1 MKHKRAKQMILCFFF
16 WMAACYLNAQSLEV
30 GVKAG
35 VVPSKAAIS
44 NDLPFITF
52 KTLTEFSAG
61 MFFSLYLEKAQI
73 GFQPEIRYTVK
84 GFDCRET
91 DEGQE
96 ISSKYKISY
105 IEIPLLFFYRFPL
118 KGSFK
123 PDFVFGPYL
132 GFAQKATEV
141 QTAFGETEKR
151 DVGDNLK
158 KTDIGIVVGANIQY
172 RLGLVGLTI
181 GVRGSIG
188 LVNLSRDIKEVSWDF
203 DDDDTIMNRAFTA
216 SLGLSFNLLSKQ

>member
-1 MKHKRAKQMILCFFF
+1 MIGLCFFL
-16 WMAACYLNAQSLEV
+16 WTAACILYAQNLEV

-44 NDLPFITF
+44 NDLPFMTF
-52 KTLTEFSAG
+52 KAVTEFSLG
-61 MFFSLYLEKAQI
+61 TFFSLYLERAQI
-73 GFQPEIRYTVK
+73 GFQPEFHYTVK
-84 GFDCRET
+84 GFDCLET
-91 DEGQE
+91 DRGEE

-118 KGSFK
+118 KGRTA

-132 GFAQKATEV
+132 GFAQKAKEV
-141 QTAFGETEKR
+141 QTAFGEKEMR

-158 KTDIGIVVGANIQY
+158 KTDVGIVIGANVQY
-172 RLGLVGLTI
+172 RLGMVGLTL

-216 SLGLSFNLLSKQ
+216 SLGLSFNLLSK